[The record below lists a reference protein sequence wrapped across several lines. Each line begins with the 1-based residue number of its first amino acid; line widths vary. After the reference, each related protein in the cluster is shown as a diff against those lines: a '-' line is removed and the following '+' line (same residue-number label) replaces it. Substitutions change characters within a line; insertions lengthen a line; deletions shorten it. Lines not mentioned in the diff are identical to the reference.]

1 LSGDP
6 NHQRNQPAPQ
16 AAPAA
21 AAAAPATTTVGV
33 TTARN
38 AVAIVFALNGF
49 VTATWISRIP
59 AVRSTLDLSP
69 GHLGLLL
76 LCPAVGSV
84 LSLPLAGHVVMRLGA
99 RLSLRIFAVV
109 CIGGVALAGIGVT
122 AKVIPLVALGLFAYG
137 LGTGTYDVAMNV
149 EGAAVERLL
158 GRSIMPRF
166 HAGWSLGTV
175 AGALVGAGAAALG
188 ISVVLHLVVLCALIL
203 VATQVVCRWLLDVAP
218 EDETE
223 PPPPRAA
230 LTAWTERR
238 TLLIGL
244 VTLCAA
250 LAEGVANDWFGL
262 VLVDGYHQSQSIGA
276 LGFGVFVAMMTI
288 GRTGGTKI
296 IDRYG
301 RVLTLRLAAGTAAL
315 GVVLVVFGHWVPI
328 ALVGGLLWGAGT
340 ALGFPMGMS
349 AAADDPVWAAPRVSV
364 VASIGYLAFLAGP
377 PLVGFVGDAVGVRRA
392 VAVVLV
398 GLVLIAV
405 LAPVERPLVVGLGGE
420 PATPSGSG
428 DGSLTS

>member
-1 LSGDP
+1 LSGAPSHQP
-6 NHQRNQPAPQ
+6 NHPAT
-16 AAPAA
+16 
-21 AAAAPATTTVGV
+21 ATTTVGV

-59 AVRSTLDLSP
+59 AVRSTLELSP

-84 LSLPLAGHVVMRLGA
+84 VSLPLAGQVVLRLGA
-99 RLSLRIFAVV
+99 RLALRIFAVV

-122 AKVIPLVALGLFAYG
+122 AKVIPVVALGLFAYG

-188 ISVVLHLVVLCALIL
+188 ISVVLHLVVLCVLIL

-276 LGFGVFVAMMTI
+276 LGFGVFVAMMTL
-288 GRTGGTKI
+288 GRTGGTKV

-328 ALVGGLLWGAGT
+328 AMLGGLLWGAGT

-364 VASIGYLAFLAGP
+364 VASIGYLAFLVGP

-398 GLVLIAV
+398 ALVLIAV
-405 LAPVERPLVVGLGGE
+405 LAPVERPLVAARDGE
-420 PATPSGSG
+420 PAPPSGSG
-428 DGSLTS
+428 DDSLTS